1 MRMVRFVVKKRWI
14 EIDQM
19 KTSSLYLKLVE
30 GVKKKKPK
38 IRSDLTRLSQQSNLV
53 IFCFRTGPCI
63 TFLHKAFIPFF
74 FLTFSFHIQ
83 ELLLHMTTDTE
94 AAPTP
99 AGYVF
104 AGKVSDFMPLSPSP
118 SQAPSHDDQATSEGD
133 QTSATVCPVVVGDCS
148 VKGEGKDIHM
158 IKVIEISQPA
168 ELYPPTKRVAVT
180 YFHGKWYAFLNVSV

>member
-1 MRMVRFVVKKRWI
+1 
-14 EIDQM
+14 
-19 KTSSLYLKLVE
+19 
-30 GVKKKKPK
+30 
-38 IRSDLTRLSQQSNLV
+38 
-53 IFCFRTGPCI
+53 
-63 TFLHKAFIPFF
+63 
-74 FLTFSFHIQ
+74 
-83 ELLLHMTTDTE
+83 MTTDTE

-180 YFHGKWYAFLNVSV
+180 YFHGKWYAFLNICPHQGSALSRGSMTDIEDMGIVWGAGVMCSLHGWTFDALSGQSDSTRFVVDTYDVKELDGVVYVSEKPRNAHVTGPRRDFGGREMN